1 MLHCIWKEGVSQ
13 QLLPDGSLMTK
24 PCGRTIQNEQQP
36 PMNVSYHSNHLLSK
50 RLGEGIPNVT
60 GGLLYNNS
68 MTIHRV
74 LVLQY
79 LINQREVKNEVV

>member
-1 MLHCIWKEGVSQ
+1 MSNSHQGMIRITLFTSSQ
-13 QLLPDGSLMTK
+13 GD
-24 PCGRTIQNEQQP
+24 
-36 PMNVSYHSNHLLSK
+36 
-50 RLGEGIPNVT
+50 LGEGIPNVT

-79 LINQREVKNEVV
+79 LKCEGEVTYVLQKLWERVV

>member
-1 MLHCIWKEGVSQ
+1 MSNSHQGMIRITLFTSSQ
-13 QLLPDGSLMTK
+13 GD
-24 PCGRTIQNEQQP
+24 
-36 PMNVSYHSNHLLSK
+36 
-50 RLGEGIPNVT
+50 LGEGIPNVT

-79 LINQREVKNEVV
+79 RRVDIVRLRMKGIYDILPKDNMR